1 VPAVRVR
8 LVSEDPAWCAERV
21 RALAP
26 VPDILVTASV
36 RLSALESGGEPDGA
50 VSLVDGG
57 SDLGR
62 ALEAVAA
69 RTRAVPGSACV
80 LVAPAGVD
88 PQTVYPRAALAG
100 VRVVVA
106 ANCELPELAEAIYRT
121 ADTVSGTGPASGP
134 QAGSGTLIALF
145 GTKGGVG
152 KTTLGVNLAVA
163 LARRGL
169 RAAFLD
175 LHFDWGTAGV
185 LLRGSPR
192 RRWTEMLTETA
203 HLDADLLQS
212 FMLQHPSGV
221 SVLPAPPRP
230 EMAEFVTAAH
240 VTAITGAARD
250 GFDCVVADLPPGFP
264 PTIFPALEQSDHLLA
279 VTTPDVPAL
288 RNLRAGLRVLEM
300 LQCTHAKIHLVLN
313 RVNQTQGVRRADV
326 ETTLGMPV
334 WATLPVDAA
343 ALRSGNEGLPVTSLS
358 PGGRYTRSL
367 EAMAQQLVPKVAGRH
382 AALQPPPGRRVLARA
397 AR

>member
-1 VPAVRVR
+1 MPAVRVR
-8 LVSEDPAWCAERV
+8 LVSEDPSWCAERV

-36 RLSALESGGEPDGA
+36 RLSALEAGGEPDGA

-57 SDLGR
+57 PDLGR

-69 RTRAVPGSACV
+69 RSRAAPGSACV
-80 LVAPAGVD
+80 LVTPAGVD
-88 PQTVYPRAALAG
+88 LQGVYPRAALAG
-100 VRVVVA
+100 VRVVVP

-121 ADTVSGTGPASGP
+121 ADCVSGGGTHSGSQAS
-134 QAGSGTLIALF
+134 SGTLIALF

-152 KTTLGVNLAVA
+152 KTTLGVSLSVA

-175 LHFDWGTAGV
+175 MHFDWGTAGV
-185 LLRGSPR
+185 LLRGTPR
-192 RRWTEMLTETA
+192 RRWTDMLTETA

-230 EMAEFVTAAH
+230 EMAEFVTPAH
-240 VTAITGAARD
+240 VGAVTGAARD
-250 GFDCVVADLPPGFP
+250 GFDCVVVDLPPGFP
-264 PTIFPALEQSDHLLA
+264 PTAFPPLEQADHLLA

-300 LQCTHAKIHLVLN
+300 LQCTHAKVHLVLN
-313 RVNQTQGVRRADV
+313 RSNQPQGVRRADV
-326 ETTLGMPV
+326 ETTLGIPV

-343 ALRSGNEGLPVTSLS
+343 AQRCANEGLPAAALS
-358 PGGRYTRSL
+358 PGSRYARAL
-367 EAMAQQLVPKVAGRH
+367 ESMAQQLVPKVAGRH
-382 AALQPPPGRRVLARA
+382 AALQSPPARRLLARA